1 MGIKEMIKE
10 NSKPLKE
17 RKKKQKRNI
26 SNTSELFFLT
36 NIFHKKKKTN
46 QQSFSIFFP
55 SRYLYPAYMYIVIY
69 SENPLRANSDQIK
82 AYESP
87 L

>member
-1 MGIKEMIKE
+1 MGIMEMIKE

-17 RKKKQKRNI
+17 REKKQKRNI
-26 SNTSELFFLT
+26 SNTSEHFFLT
-36 NIFHKKKKTN
+36 NIFHKKKNESTVL
-46 QQSFSIFFP
+46 FHFFP
-55 SRYLYPAYMYIVIY
+55 SRYPAYMYIVIY

>member
-55 SRYLYPAYMYIVIY
+55 QDTLPSIVIY

>member
-1 MGIKEMIKE
+1 MGIMEMIKE

-17 RKKKQKRNI
+17 REKKQKRNI
-26 SNTSELFFLT
+26 SNTSEHFFLM
-36 NIFHKKKKTN
+36 NIFHKKKRIN
-46 QQSFSIFFP
+46 SPFPFFFP
-55 SRYLYPAYMYIVIY
+55 QDTLPSIVIY

-82 AYESP
+82 GYESP

>member
-1 MGIKEMIKE
+1 MGIMEMIKE

-26 SNTSELFFLT
+26 SNTSEHFFLT
-36 NIFHKKKKTN
+36 NIFHKKKPN
-46 QQSFSIFFP
+46 QQSFSIFFS

>member
-1 MGIKEMIKE
+1 MEMIKE

-26 SNTSELFFLT
+26 SNTSEHFFLT
-36 NIFHKKKKTN
+36 NIFHKKKTN

-55 SRYLYPAYMYIVIY
+55 QDTLPSIVIY